1 MTTTAAAMARDVDD
15 DGGNGGLPALLDAIF
30 GGSRKP
36 PQNAASDG
44 REAEE
49 EGRRAVLSLISSLN
63 SRGSAADPREV
74 AKRHFASDV
83 EYVDSSS
90 FYNSIMGG
98 EALVRHL
105 YLHHAGSS
113 SSKSGIMSA
122 LSICGDG
129 GANGGRRRRRR
140 RIVVDDMVV
149 ASSSAAADDNDSSAK
164 VCVLYHLEEGG
175 EGAVAVVVPD
185 TTAIAFCNL
194 RREDGDDDGE
204 GGGGM
209 RIGRLFDVSEPPSPK
224 PGDAGLRLLS
234 SVSKILKVV
243 GGKGDVDAAK
253 KEMAK
258 ANVGEG
264 EGETKMEVATST
276 RTDDSVVRRYFDAWN
291 RRDVAY
297 ASSLFSEDCVVRDL
311 QYDESFVG
319 RGQFAKHL
327 ARVADCLPGTFR
339 FVVDDVVSTPQG
351 AGAMW
356 HVESGGSPL
365 PFTRGCSFYSIDR
378 STGLIKYGYEIPEKA
393 PPKLGYLRT
402 LASRFD
408 AEPVRIVPAMLWVGY
423 MYVLFFSDGILPGAN
438 ALALEQRTWEEVR
451 DLSINFFFVS
461 PALHLPFSPVVHPM
475 LEGVFNLLLAWAAMF
490 AGFLS
495 DEREDKPNLLPFGP
509 MLVGM
514 QFLTSGFLLPYLFA
528 RTSERCGS
536 SEEGT
541 GTTPMVVYREDIS
554 GILQREVA
562 EWRPLGL
569 LLGGVGTS
577 SILWGLLARPEYGDF
592 GTRYASF
599 LDLLSIDRVGS
610 SFIVDLVIFAAFQGW
625 FVDDDLMR
633 RGVAGPAESSLL
645 RNAAK
650 FVPFFGLVAYL
661 TLRPPLPTREMD

>member
-1 MTTTAAAMARDVDD
+1 V
-15 DGGNGGLPALLDAIF
+15 
-30 GGSRKP
+30 
-36 PQNAASDG
+36 
-44 REAEE
+44 
-49 EGRRAVLSLISSLN
+49 
-63 SRGSAADPREV
+63 V
-74 AKRHFASDV
+74 ARHFAPDV

-90 FYNSIMGG
+90 FYNPIVGA

-105 YLHHAGSS
+105 YLHRAGSS
-113 SSKSGIMSA
+113 SSKSSGIMSA
-122 LSICGDG
+122 LSTVDGSANDG
-129 GANGGRRRRRR
+129 GRRR

-149 ASSSAAADDNDSSAK
+149 SSSSSSSSSNATDDNISSAK
-164 VCVLYHLEEGG
+164 VCVLYHLEEGD

-185 TTAIAFCNL
+185 TIAIAFCNL
-194 RREDGDDDGE
+194 RRDDDDGE
-204 GGGGM
+204 GGGGGM
-209 RIGRLFDVSEPPSPK
+209 RIGRLFDVSEPPSPT

-243 GGKGDVDAAK
+243 GGGG
-253 KEMAK
+253 EEEEAK
-258 ANVGEG
+258 ANGGEG
-264 EGETKMEVATST
+264 ERETKRKVAATS
-276 RTDDSVVRRYFDAWN
+276 RAEIDDDDSVVRRYFDAWN

-297 ASSLFSEDCVVRDL
+297 ASSLFAEDCVVRDL
-311 QYDESFVG
+311 QYDESFAG
-319 RGQFAKHL
+319 REQFAKHL

-339 FVVDDVVSTPQG
+339 FVVDDVASTPHG
-351 AGAMW
+351 AGAIW

-378 STGLIKYGYEIPEKA
+378 STGLIKYGYEIPEKS

-408 AEPVRIVPAMLWVGY
+408 AEPVRIVPAMLWVAY

-438 ALALEQRTWEEVR
+438 ALALEHRTWEEVR
-451 DLSINFFFVS
+451 DLSINFFLVS

-528 RTSERCGS
+528 RSSERCGS
-536 SEEGT
+536 CEKGT
-541 GTTPMVVYREDIS
+541 GTTPEVVYREDIS

-592 GTRYASF
+592 GARYASF

-633 RGVAGPAESSLL
+633 RGVGSAESSLL